1 MVTKREGAVA
11 ALALW
16 AACVA
21 TAQTAKTEAAAD
33 AAAMERARRQAA
45 GPMRIILEA
54 GKARR
59 KTGETEAAP
68 APATANTRGIPP
80 RVAAA
85 APATDAAVPANPT
98 PVVPAAAAPAA
109 VAAEV
114 SAPAATPPTGI
125 VTPITPSSAAL
136 ENKAP
141 SSQLPALGSAGGG
154 ATVSPEALP
163 VAPALPL
170 PTPALGAPA
179 AEVRP
184 RLSRMVEPEVPQRVL
199 QDIAFNTAVLVDL
212 SLRADGTVAAVNVV
226 PPAPRQLTRII
237 AAALEQWRFE
247 PLPAARVHR
256 IELVFNAER

>member
-1 MVTKREGAVA
+1 MWKREGAVA

-33 AAAMERARRQAA
+33 AAAMERAKRQAA

-54 GKARR
+54 SKPRR
-59 KTGETEAAP
+59 KAGETEAAP
-68 APATANTRGIPP
+68 APAPANTRRIPP

-85 APATDAAVPANPT
+85 APAKDATVPANPT
-98 PVVPAAAAPAA
+98 PVLPAAAALAA
-109 VAAEV
+109 VAAAA
-114 SAPAATPPTGI
+114 SAPAVTLPTGI
-125 VTPITPSSAAL
+125 VTPIMPGSAAL
-136 ENKAP
+136 TNKAP
-141 SSQLPALGSAGGG
+141 SSE
-154 ATVSPEALP
+154 V
-163 VAPALPL
+163 PALPL
-170 PTPALGAPA
+170 PTLTLGAPA

-237 AAALEQWRFE
+237 AAALGQWRFE